1 MKIKKF
7 IKSVTNYLGLGDYK
21 IEGKKRSLKDLIKK
35 LNERKSDI
43 KKKLKESSAKKEKK
57 ELEEEFEI
65 VSLEIKKGK
74 EILYKLYPKKK

>member
-57 ELEEEFEI
+57 NWRKNL
-65 VSLEIKKGK
+65 
-74 EILYKLYPKKK
+74 KLFLWR